1 MKKLLFVV
9 LAFMIVCSIPVAAQ
23 ASGKFLN
30 TEIRI
35 LAGSIPWTDYIKSKL
50 PEFTQKTGIKVALEV
65 YPEEILR
72 NKITV
77 ELTARNRDLD
87 VYTMSPPQETMLFV
101 KNGWL
106 SPLDEYVAAS
116 PEYDIADYIPSALA
130 GGRVAGKLYAI
141 PLFTE
146 RPVLYYRTDLLAKAG
161 IKPPKTFD
169 ELMAAAKKLHNPS
182 ERIYGF
188 AERGA
193 GNAAVTQFVTFLRG
207 FGGDYQSADKRTATI
222 NTAEALVAYKY
233 YGDILRNFGPPGV
246 LNMNWGETSNLF
258 SQGLVAMRID
268 NDSQFLQVTDKSKSL
283 VWDKVGFATVPA
295 GPFGLSSCN
304 VAPWLSLFRR
314 IPQKSGCLEFVKWAT
329 SKEISLGA
337 MQAGQFGARQ
347 SVWKNPEATKGLP
360 ADLVAAVQGNMGTK
374 YSEERPI
381 MVQVGK
387 ARDIIGKV
395 IQAAIEGKSDA
406 EVKSIAD
413 KANAEFQA
421 LLDQDYK

>member
-1 MKKLLFVV
+1 
-9 LAFMIVCSIPVAAQ
+9 
-23 ASGKFLN
+23 
-30 TEIRI
+30 
-35 LAGSIPWTDYIKSKL
+35 
-50 PEFTQKTGIKVALEV
+50 
-65 YPEEILR
+65 
-72 NKITV
+72 
-77 ELTARNRDLD
+77 
-87 VYTMSPPQETMLFV
+87 
-101 KNGWL
+101 
-106 SPLDEYVAAS
+106 
-116 PEYDIADYIPSALA
+116 
-130 GGRVAGKLYAI
+130 
-141 PLFTE
+141 
-146 RPVLYYRTDLLAKAG
+146 
-161 IKPPKTFD
+161 
-169 ELMAAAKKLHNPS
+169 
-182 ERIYGF
+182 
-188 AERGA
+188 
-193 GNAAVTQFVTFLRG
+193 
-207 FGGDYQSADKRTATI
+207 
-222 NTAEALVAYKY
+222 
-233 YGDILRNFGPPGV
+233 
-246 LNMNWGETSNLF
+246 MNWGETSNLF

-304 VAPWLSLFRR
+304 VAPWAVAVPTYST
-314 IPQKSGCLEFVKWAT
+314 KKAAAWEFVKWAT